1 MKISKSDLI
10 LESII
15 KEYLKSKSPIG
26 SSDLQEKMM
35 LDISPSTI
43 RIYFKRLSEE
53 GSLVQLHVSSGR
65 IPTEMALRNYWIK
78 KIEPHK
84 PIVINDIDKIQNS
97 IRNYGLYCVLKK
109 NKNSSLSEIMRV
121 GERFLILVFDDEEF
135 VIKYHAKVEIFL
147 NNFIGC
153 SMIELRK
160 IASSVGLYELYS
172 KINKVLLQNALFK
185 EGINELYDIA
195 QEYDDEDFINKVVEP
210 SFLDSLNVGIY
221 FDDFVPKGC
230 MAVKQNALVDE
241 EALQIFCLGRLD
253 SDFESLLNNRRE

>member
-1 MKISKSDLI
+1 MKRSKSDLI

-43 RIYFKRLSEE
+43 RIYFKKLSEE

-78 KIEPHK
+78 KLEPEK
-84 PIVINDIDKIQNS
+84 PIMISDIDKIQNS

-109 NKNSSLSEIMRV
+109 NRNSVLSEIMRV
-121 GERFLILVFDDEEF
+121 GKRFLILIFDDEEF
-135 VIKYHAKVEIFL
+135 VIKYHPKIETFL

-153 SMIELRK
+153 NMNELRN
-160 IASSVGLYELYS
+160 IASSVGLYELYN
-172 KINKVLLQNALFK
+172 KLNKVILQNALFK
-185 EGINELYDIA
+185 EGVNELYDIA
-195 QEYDDEDFINKVVEP
+195 EEYDDEDFINKVIEP
-210 SFLDSLNVGIY
+210 GFLDSLNVGIY

-230 MAVKQNALVDE
+230 MAVKQNALADE
-241 EALQIFCLGRLD
+241 ESLQMFCLGRLD
-253 SDFESLLNNRRE
+253 SDFESFLNL

>member
-1 MKISKSDLI
+1 MEMSKSDLI

-15 KEYLKSKSPIG
+15 KEYLKSKTPIG
-26 SSDLQEKMM
+26 SSNLQEKMM

-78 KIEPHK
+78 KIEPEK
-84 PIVINDIDKIQNS
+84 PIVISDIDKIQNS

-109 NKNSSLSEIMRV
+109 KRNYILSEVIRV
-121 GERFLILVFDDEEF
+121 GERFLILIFDDEEF
-135 VIKYHAKVEIFL
+135 VIQYHAKIEAFL
-147 NNFIGC
+147 NSFIGFN
-153 SMIELRK
+153 MDELRK

-172 KINKVLLQNALFK
+172 KLNKVILQNALFK
-185 EGINELYDIA
+185 EGVNELYDIA
-195 QEYDDEDFINKVVEP
+195 QEYDDEDFVNKVIEP

-221 FDDFVPKGC
+221 FDGFIPKGC
-230 MAVKQNALVDE
+230 MAVKQNALVNE
-241 EALQIFCLGRLD
+241 EALQIFCLGRLS
-253 SDFESLLNNRRE
+253 SDFESFLNL

>member
-1 MKISKSDLI
+1 MKISKSDMI

-65 IPTEMALRNYWIK
+65 VPTEMALRNYWIK
-78 KIEPHK
+78 KIEPNK
-84 PIVINDIDKIQNS
+84 PVVISDVAKIQNS
-97 IRNYGLYCVLKK
+97 IRNYSLYCVLKK
-109 NKNSSLSEIMRV
+109 NRNSVLGEIMRV
-121 GERFLILVFDDEEF
+121 GERFLILVFDDEEI
-135 VIKYHAKVEIFL
+135 VIKYHAKIEIFL

-153 SMIELRK
+153 SMNELRK
-160 IASSVGLYELYS
+160 IASSVGLYELYD
-172 KINKVLLQNALFK
+172 KLNKVILQNALFK
-185 EGINELYDIA
+185 EGVNELYDIA
-195 QEYDDEDFINKVVEP
+195 QEYNDEGFVSKVVEP

-230 MAVKQNALVDE
+230 MAVKQNALINE
-241 EALQIFCLGRLD
+241 ESLQIFCLGRLD
-253 SDFESLLNNRRE
+253 SDFESFLNFKN

>member
-1 MKISKSDLI
+1 MKMSKSDLI

-65 IPTEMALRNYWIK
+65 VPTEMALRNYWIK
-78 KIEPHK
+78 KIEPQK

-97 IRNYGLYCVLKK
+97 IRNYGLYCVLKRNRK
-109 NKNSSLSEIMRV
+109 STLNEIMKV
-121 GERFLILVFDDEEF
+121 GDRFLILIFDDEEF
-135 VIKYHAKVEIFL
+135 VIQYHAKIETFL

-153 SMIELRK
+153 DMEELSK
-160 IASSVGLYELYS
+160 IASSVGLYELYN
-172 KINKVLLQNALFK
+172 KLNKVILQNALFK
-185 EGINELYDIA
+185 EGVNELYDIA
-195 QEYDDEDFINKVVEP
+195 QEYDDENFINKVIEP

-241 EALQIFCLGRLD
+241 ESLQIFCLGRLN
-253 SDFESLLNNRRE
+253 SDFESFLNL